1 MWKGIS
7 YPVKLGDNGLF
18 KSTTDIDLIN
28 GNILQIIGT
37 RRGERV
43 MLPLFGS
50 RILDFIFEPL
60 DHITCALMRFDLIQ
74 SIIAW
79 EPRILLDKSNTIVVP
94 DPETFE
100 VVAHMQYYLK
110 PRSEVYNYSV
120 VISRI
125 KGVSEW
131 RD

>member
-1 MWKGIS
+1 MWTGVS
-7 YPVKLGDNGLF
+7 YPVKPGDKELF
-18 KSTTDIDLIN
+18 KNATDVDLIQ
-28 GNILQIIGT
+28 GNILQILGT

-50 RILDFIFEPL
+50 RILDFIYEPL
-60 DHITCALMRFDLIQ
+60 DHITCALMRFELIQ
-74 SIIAW
+74 AIIAW

-94 DPETFE
+94 YPENFE

>member
-7 YPVKLGDNGLF
+7 YPAKLGDKGLF
-18 KSTTDIDLIN
+18 KSTTDVDLIK
-28 GNILQIIGT
+28 GNVLQIIGT

-94 DPETFE
+94 YPENFE